1 MIEKQIF
8 FNGQVE
14 EVRRFVDIVDKSDM
28 RIELVKDD
36 EICCAKSIMGILC
49 FDLSK
54 PLTLRVHADQADEL
68 LESIDDFIVVGN

>member
-14 EVRRFVDIVDKSDM
+14 EVRRFVDDITRFDM
-28 RIELVKDD
+28 KI
-36 EICCAKSIMGILC
+36 EICMGDDVCNAKSIMGILC

-54 PLTLRVHADQADEL
+54 TLTLRVHAENADEL
-68 LESIDDFIVVGN
+68 LAAVSEFIV